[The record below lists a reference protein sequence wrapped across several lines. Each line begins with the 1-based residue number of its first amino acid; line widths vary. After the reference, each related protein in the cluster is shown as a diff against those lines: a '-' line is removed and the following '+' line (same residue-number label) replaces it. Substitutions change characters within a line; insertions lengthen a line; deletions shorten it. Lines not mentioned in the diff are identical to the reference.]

1 MSNSARHW
9 QDPVNL
15 ILGILSLISPW
26 VLSYSTA
33 GRATDNAV
41 LLGILI
47 GIFAIAAM
55 VNLRAWKEWVNVILG
70 AWLFISPWALG
81 FVGTSMAA
89 AWSAWVLGAIVF
101 ILALWELGS
110 DRSIGG
116 WWSHAPTQ

>member
-1 MSNSARHW
+1 MSNSSRHW

-70 AWLFISPWALG
+70 AWLFISPWVLG
-81 FVGTSMAA
+81 FVGTSIAA

-116 WWSHAPTQ
+116 WWSHATTQ

>member
-70 AWLFISPWALG
+70 AWLEFAGRRPHRGSP
-81 FVGTSMAA
+81 
-89 AWSAWVLGAIVF
+89 
-101 ILALWELGS
+101 
-110 DRSIGG
+110 RR
-116 WWSHAPTQ
+116 

>member
-1 MSNSARHW
+1 
-9 QDPVNL
+9 VNL

-47 GIFAIAAM
+47 GIFAIASM

-89 AWSAWVLGAIVF
+89 AWSAWGLGAIVF

-110 DRSIGG
+110 DRTIGG
-116 WWSHAPTQ
+116 WWSHAPSQ

>member
-1 MSNSARHW
+1 MSNTSRHW

-26 VLSYSTA
+26 VLGYSSA

-47 GIFAIAAM
+47 GVFAIAAM

-70 AWLFISPWALG
+70 AWLFISPWVLG
-81 FVGTSMAA
+81 FVGTSIAA

-116 WWSHAPTQ
+116 WWSHATTQ